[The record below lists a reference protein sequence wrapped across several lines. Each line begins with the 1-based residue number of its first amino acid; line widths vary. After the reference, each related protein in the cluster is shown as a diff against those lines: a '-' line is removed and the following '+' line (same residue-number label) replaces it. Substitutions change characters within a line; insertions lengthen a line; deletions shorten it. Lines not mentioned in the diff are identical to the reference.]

1 VIAAVTLAEA
11 VTTPLAYR
19 AWARS
24 TLTLA
29 TAVAPDPSGFV
40 IALPVEAVQTPET
53 DAPSGL
59 LSVALTDAVAV
70 AVAADAATNATV
82 MLPVAVALAVAKS
95 ASGLKTAVEVLLVAV
110 AERLPANGAVLASA
124 ALPTVLIAATP
135 AMSGA
140 LLVVLPV
147 AVAIPPTDAAS
158 PLVTESGT
166 VTPAS
171 AAPVPPS
178 GTDRT
183 TEVLVAVA
191 RPKPVAP
198 RFAARVSPAVVLATA
213 VAVDAMRYAT
223 LVVALE
229 VASAATDAPSGL
241 LTASPADADATPM
254 ALLASRAVFDRDAE
268 APATPETEA
277 ASA

>member
-1 VIAAVTLAEA
+1 
-11 VTTPLAYR
+11 
-19 AWARS
+19 
-24 TLTLA
+24 
-29 TAVAPDPSGFV
+29 V
-40 IALPVEAVQTPET
+40 IALPVEAKQSPDT

-59 LSVALTDAVAV
+59 SRVALTEAV
-70 AVAADAATNATV
+70 AVAAAFASATNATV
-82 MLPVAVALAVAKS
+82 MLPVAVAVAIAES
-95 ASGLKTAVEVLLVAV
+95 ASGLETSVEVLLVAD
-110 AERLPANGAVLASA
+110 AERLPASGAVLSSV
-124 ALPTVLIAATP
+124 ALPAVLIAATP

-140 LLVVLPV
+140 VWLVLPA
-147 AVAIPPTDAAS
+147 AVAMLLTAAAS

-178 GTDRT
+178 GTDRA

-213 VAVDAMRYAT
+213 VAVEAMRYAT
-223 LVVALE
+223 LVIAVD
-229 VASAATDAPSGL
+229 VASAAKDAPSGL
-241 LTASPADADATPM
+241 LTASPADADATPV